1 MYYWSQFASILLR
14 VFASVF
20 ITDIGQL
27 FFGDI
32 FVWFQYQGGGGLRMS
47 LEVFLPLQFFW
58 NSFIRIVINA

>member
-1 MYYWSQFASILLR
+1 M
-14 VFASVF
+14 F
-20 ITDIGQL
+20 ITDIGLL